1 MSWTS
6 VDPVFVVSD
15 VEASVRWYHD
25 VFGFQSRRPGQP
37 PDLAPLR
44 HAVIA
49 RDDVRIHLLRRD
61 VAPHGLDS
69 PVQALFR
76 LDEGLDEL
84 FERVKKRGISVI
96 HAPADQPWGH
106 RDFMV
111 ADPDGNLVWL
121 AMPLAD
127 R

>member
-1 MSWTS
+1 MSS
-6 VDPVFVVSD
+6 
-15 VEASVRWYHD
+15 
-25 VFGFQSRRPGQP
+25 GSRPGRPGQP
-37 PDLAPLR
+37 PGLAPLR
-44 HAVIA
+44 HAVIG
-49 RDDVRIHLLRRD
+49 RDQVRIHLLRRD

-84 FERVKKRGISVI
+84 FASVKNRGVAALHS
-96 HAPADQPWGH
+96 PADQPWGH

-111 ADPDGNLVWL
+111 ADPDGNLMWV
-121 AMPLAD
+121 AMPLAN